1 MLGSKVRFVLMAVF
15 VYFLAVAIYV
25 LAWQDIVSG
34 AIPSSSTAFSQP
46 NLSFSGSNQTVPVS
60 AVAEMVV
67 YRYGFLPVYWSRI
80 GDLTAYHTAFFSL
93 SAVCLLAACIL
104 KLRKTS
110 PKTLEGEGGEFR
122 LIFAPKP
129 EPKPKILKP
138 NPPIPKG
145 GGTLMPKQEKKTN
158 PKSRVILTLW
168 ALMGFVWFIVY
179 QLLPVIPYDL
189 SLAIVE
195 TLNLSMWVLAVASAA
210 LILIPYLKVLYVK
223 IWEEGGE
230 KRHE

>member
-15 VYFLAVAIYV
+15 VYFLAIAIYV
-25 LAWQDIVSG
+25 LAWQNIVSG
-34 AIPSSSTAFSQP
+34 AIPSSSMSFSQP
-46 NLSFSGSNQTVPVS
+46 NLSAVSGSNQTVPVS

-122 LIFAPKP
+122 LVFAPKP
-129 EPKPKILKP
+129 ESKILKP
-138 NPPIPKG
+138 NPLIPKG

-168 ALMGFVWFIVY
+168 ALIGFVWFIVY

-195 TLNLSMWVLAVASAA
+195 ILNLSMWVLAVVSAA
-210 LILIPYLKVLYVK
+210 LILIPYVKVLYVK

>member
-1 MLGSKVRFVLMAVF
+1 MLVSKVRFVLMAVF

-25 LAWQDIVSG
+25 LVWQNIVSG

-46 NLSFSGSNQTVPVS
+46 NLSVSGSNQTVPVS

-93 SAVCLLAACIL
+93 SAVCLLTACIL
-104 KLRKTS
+104 KLRKAS
-110 PKTLEGEGGEFR
+110 QKTLEGEGGEFR
-122 LIFAPKP
+122 LVFAPKP
-129 EPKPKILKP
+129 EPKILKP

-158 PKSRVILTLW
+158 PKSRIILTLW
-168 ALMGFVWFIVY
+168 ALIGFVWFIVY
-179 QLLPVIPYDL
+179 QLLPVVPYDL

-195 TLNLSMWVLAVASAA
+195 ILNLSMWVLAVASAA
-210 LILIPYLKVLYVK
+210 LILVPYLKVLYVK

-230 KRHE
+230 KHE

>member
-25 LAWQDIVSG
+25 LVWQNIVSW

-46 NLSFSGSNQTVPVS
+46 NLSAVSGSNQTVPVS

-93 SAVCLLAACIL
+93 STVCLLTACIL
-104 KLRKTS
+104 KLRKAS
-110 PKTLEGEGGEFR
+110 QKTLEGEGGEFR
-122 LIFAPKP
+122 LVFAPKP
-129 EPKPKILKP
+129 EPKILKP

-158 PKSRVILTLW
+158 PKSRIILTLW
-168 ALMGFVWFIVY
+168 ALIGFVWFIVY

-195 TLNLSMWVLAVASAA
+195 ILNLSMWVLAVASAA
-210 LILIPYLKVLYVK
+210 LILIPYVKVLYVK

>member
-1 MLGSKVRFVLMAVF
+1 MS
-15 VYFLAVAIYV
+15 
-25 LAWQDIVSG
+25 
-34 AIPSSSTAFSQP
+34 FSQP
-46 NLSFSGSNQTVPVS
+46 NLSVSGSNQTVPVS

-80 GDLTAYHTAFFSL
+80 GDLTAYHAAFFSL
-93 SAVCLLAACIL
+93 SAVCLLTACIL

-122 LIFAPKP
+122 LVFAPKP
-129 EPKPKILKP
+129 EPKILKP

-158 PKSRVILTLW
+158 PKSRIILTLW
-168 ALMGFVWFIVY
+168 ALIGFVWFIVY

-195 TLNLSMWVLAVASAA
+195 ILNLSMWVLAVVSAA
-210 LILIPYLKVLYVK
+210 LILIPYLKVLYLK

-230 KRHE
+230 KHE

>member
-1 MLGSKVRFVLMAVF
+1 MLGSRVRFVSAAVF

-25 LAWQDIVSG
+25 LVWQDIVSG
-34 AIPSSSTAFSQP
+34 VIPSSSTSFSQP
-46 NLSFSGSNQTVPVS
+46 NFQPVSGSNQMVYFST
-60 AVAEMVV
+60 VAEMVV

-93 SAVCLLAACIL
+93 STVCLLTACIL

-122 LIFAPKP
+122 LVFTPKP
-129 EPKPKILKP
+129 EPKILKP

-145 GGTLMPKQEKKTN
+145 GGTQMPKQEKKTN
-158 PKSRVILTLW
+158 PKSRIILTLW
-168 ALMGFVWFIVY
+168 ALTGFAWFIVY

-195 TLNLSMWVLAVASAA
+195 ILNLSMWVLAVASAA
-210 LILIPYLKVLYVK
+210 LILVPYLKVLYLK

-230 KRHE
+230 KHE